1 MSTVVD
7 EIWVPSTFVR
17 ECYLRSGIPADRVAV
32 VPNGVDCE
40 RFHPT
45 VHPLALSGL
54 DGASLPDV
62 GSSTYKF
69 LFVGG
74 TIVRKGIDLLL
85 RAYLQAFTADHDVC
99 LVIKDM
105 GTQTFYKGQTFGEMI
120 RRIQGTAG
128 TPRILYVTGDLRP
141 AQLPALYTACD
152 CLVHPYRGEGFGL
165 PIAEAM
171 ACGLPVLVPNYGA
184 ALDFCDHETAYL
196 IPAVE
201 RREAEW
207 RIGQTE
213 LADAP
218 YYGEAD
224 VEALAHLMQQVTS
237 HREEARARGH
247 RGSIRIRSHF
257 TWDAAAATAIR
268 RLQALRLQPVR
279 RAAALR

>member
-1 MSTVVD
+1 
-7 EIWVPSTFVR
+7 
-17 ECYLRSGIPADRVAV
+17 
-32 VPNGVDCE
+32 
-40 RFHPT
+40 
-45 VHPLALSGL
+45 
-54 DGASLPDV
+54 
-62 GSSTYKF
+62 
-69 LFVGG
+69 
-74 TIVRKGIDLLL
+74 
-85 RAYLQAFTADHDVC
+85 VC

-128 TPRILYVTGDLRP
+128 APRILYLTDDLPP

-171 ACGLPVLVPNYGA
+171 ACALPVLVTNYGA

-201 RREAEW
+201 RRETEW
-207 RIGQTE
+207 RIGQTA
-213 LADAP
+213 LAAAP
-218 YYGEAD
+218 FYGEAD
-224 VEALAHLMQQVTS
+224 VDALASLMRQVAS

-247 RGSIRIRSHF
+247 RGSNRIRSQF
-257 TWDAAAATAIR
+257 TWDAAAATANR

-279 RAAALR
+279 RAMASRG